1 MIKKQNNSKT
11 GAESVNEVP
20 QSRAERKTF
29 LSHVRKYVGANVL
42 VPPVTVDQIRR
53 HAGALRGQC
62 RIDRRYSD
70 FISVLLGNTI
80 WMNTVST
87 VPFNRRIFMIPHCL
101 RDKKT
106 CTAEM
111 DEFGLLC
118 RECGK
123 CPIGTLKKEAESLGY
138 LVLVAEGTT
147 LVTSLIEQGKI
158 DAVIGIGCLSALEKT
173 FPHVTSNA
181 VPGLA
186 IPLLH
191 NGCINTKVD
200 VRWAINMLH
209 LKSENENV
217 MHVDYHALQKEV
229 SSWFS
234 IGQLKGF
241 LKPGGTTV
249 EKTAVEYLAKAGK
262 RWRPFIVASTYKALS
277 PSSDSIPD
285 AVKTLAISIECF
297 HKASLLHD
305 DIEDDDEFRDGERTL
320 HSEHGVPVAL
330 NIGDFLLGEGYRLI
344 AESNMPPEQKEL
356 LMKVVS
362 QGHRNLCIGQGK
374 ELSWRLSPSLPPV
387 REVID
392 ISCLKTAPA
401 FEVAFLLGA
410 ITAGADEKT
419 CSFLKE
425 FSRHLGIAYQI
436 SDDIKDA
443 FRRPGKHPELS
454 INLAVANE
462 LARGSEKKLVADGW
476 KNGFNKRREADLR
489 KILGSAKVKERVGK
503 ILEHHRNLAITAAN
517 GVESIALKTFLY
529 RIIGRIVKA
538 DEKAQSN

>member
-1 MIKKQNNSKT
+1 MMIKKQNNSKT
-11 GAESVNEVP
+11 GAESVNAVP
-20 QSRAERKTF
+20 QSRAEREKF
-29 LSHVRKYVGANVL
+29 LSHVSKYVGTNVL

-53 HAGALRGQC
+53 HAGVLRGQC

-70 FISVLLGNTI
+70 FISVLLGNTV

-147 LVTSLIEQGKI
+147 LVTSLIGQGKI
-158 DAVIGIGCLSALEKT
+158 DAVIGIGCLSSLEKT
-173 FPHVTSNA
+173 FPHIASNA

-200 VRWAINMLH
+200 VVWAIDMLH

-217 MHVDYHALQKEV
+217 SHIDYHALQKEV

-234 IGQLKGF
+234 IGQLRSF
-241 LKPGGTTV
+241 LKPGRNTV
-249 EKTAVEYLAKAGK
+249 EKIAFEYLAKAGK
-262 RWRPFIVASTYKALS
+262 RWRPFIVAATYKALS
-277 PSSDSIPD
+277 PSSGSIPD

-305 DIEDDDEFRDGERTL
+305 DIEDDDDFRDGERTL
-320 HSEHGVPVAL
+320 HAVHGIPIAI

-344 AESNMPPEQKEL
+344 AGCDIPQAQKGL
-356 LMKVVS
+356 LLDVVS
-362 QGHRNLCIGQGK
+362 RGHRNLCIGQGM
-374 ELSWRLSPSLPPV
+374 ELSWRSSGHLPTV
-387 REVID
+387 KEIIA
-392 ISCLKTAPA
+392 ISRLKTAPA
-401 FEVAFLLGA
+401 FEVAFMLGA
-410 ITAGADEKT
+410 IMAGADART
-419 CSFLKE
+419 CSSLKD
-425 FSRHLGIAYQI
+425 FSTYLGIAYQI
-436 SDDIKDA
+436 SDDMKDA
-443 FRRPGKHPELS
+443 SRKSGHPELS
-454 INLAVANE
+454 INLAAANE
-462 LARGSEKKLVADGW
+462 LLRGKKRGNA
-476 KNGFNKRREADLR
+476 ELR
-489 KILGSAKVKERVGK
+489 KTASSAKVKEKVGRM
-503 ILEHHRNLAITAAN
+503 LAHHRKLAVTAAN
-517 GVESIALKTFLY
+517 GVDSVALKTFLY
-529 RIIGRIVKA
+529 RIIGRIVKT
-538 DEKAQSN
+538 